1 MGAAPTETDHELIVA
16 AIEGDVASFGRL
28 VGRYQRDAV
37 RIAAVALGSATDAED
52 VAQDAF
58 VKIHRA
64 LPGFD
69 LTAPFRPW
77 LYRIVVNTARS
88 RQRSHRRQG
97 DLRIRVAAVA
107 PVTDAGLDHG
117 PDDIAVHL
125 DQRRRLIE
133 AINRLA
139 PDDRLILTYR
149 WYEQLTEIE
158 MAEALGCPA
167 GTVKSRLSRAMQ
179 RLRSEMSGMSGTN
192 EMSGP

>member
-1 MGAAPTETDHELIVA
+1 MGAAPTETDHQLIVA

-37 RIAAVALGSATDAED
+37 RIAAVALGSSTDADD

-58 VKIHRA
+58 VRVHRA

-88 RQRSHRRQG
+88 RQRTGRRVQN
-97 DLRIRVAAVA
+97 LRLRAAAMEVA
-107 PVTDAGLDHG
+107 PAATSSDG
-117 PDDIAVHL
+117 PADIAVHL
-125 DQRRRLIE
+125 DQRRRLVE
-133 AINRLA
+133 AINRLSV
-139 PDDRLILTYR
+139 DDRLILTYR
-149 WYEQLTEIE
+149 WYEQLSEAE
-158 MAEALGCPA
+158 MAEALDCPA

-179 RLRSEMSGMSGTN
+179 RLRIEMTETSES
-192 EMSGP
+192 